1 MDSRLELA
9 HQWLSEFFSNAD
21 FEISVLSDDASFRR
35 YFRVHY
41 GFQRYALM
49 DAPPDKESCHP
60 FLAIATTWR
69 QAGIPVPLVY
79 AADLDQGFML
89 LEDFGDVTF
98 LNNARE
104 QSDQLYPLAL
114 ETLLPI
120 QQAPIPDDYPLPP
133 FDDTMCRFEL
143 GIFPEWFL
151 EKLLGLSLSDEKSQ
165 LLQST
170 FDILAENSRTQPQVV
185 MHRDYHSRNLMIKE
199 DGSLGV
205 IDFQGAVIGPI
216 AYDVASL
223 LKDCYIRW
231 PEDKVSEWLSYY
243 LEKLNEQRTSQ
254 EEPEIDPAEFRR
266 WFDLI
271 GMQRHIKV
279 AGLFS
284 RLSLRDGKHGYLKD
298 IPLTLDYII
307 DASSR
312 YPELAAFHQWLQDE
326 LKPQFLQHLNS
337 PDNASPDTASTDN
350 PSEDHSKDSPCA
362 P

>member
-9 HQWLSEFFSNAD
+9 HQWLSGFFSNAD

-35 YFRVHY
+35 YFRVLY

-69 QAGIPVPLVY
+69 RAGIPVPLVY
-79 AADLDQGFML
+79 AVDVEQGFML
-89 LEDFGDVTF
+89 LEDFGDITF
-98 LNNARE
+98 LSKAEE
-104 QSDQLYPLAL
+104 QGDQLYPQAL
-114 ETLLPI
+114 DTLLPI
-120 QQAPIPDDYPLPP
+120 QQAPIPEDYPLPH
-133 FDDTMCRFEL
+133 FDEAMCRFEL

-151 EKLLGLSLSDEKSQ
+151 EKLLGLSLSEEYTQ
-165 LLQST
+165 LLQNT
-170 FDILAENSRTQPQVV
+170 FDRLTANAQHQPQVV
-185 MHRDYHSRNLMIKE
+185 MHRDYHSRNLMIKD

-223 LKDCYIRW
+223 LKDCYISW
-231 PEDKVSEWLSYY
+231 PENKVSEWLNYY
-243 LEKLNEQRTSQ
+243 LGKLNEQRSLNNEPTMAP
-254 EEPEIDPAEFRR
+254 EEYRR

-284 RLSLRDGKHGYLKD
+284 RLSLRDSKHGYLKD

-307 DASSR
+307 KASSR
-312 YPELAAFHQWLQDE
+312 YPEFAAFTLWLQDE
-326 LKPQFLQHLNS
+326 LKPLFMQYLTSVN
-337 PDNASPDTASTDN
+337 DGK
-350 PSEDHSKDSPCA
+350 ESPCA